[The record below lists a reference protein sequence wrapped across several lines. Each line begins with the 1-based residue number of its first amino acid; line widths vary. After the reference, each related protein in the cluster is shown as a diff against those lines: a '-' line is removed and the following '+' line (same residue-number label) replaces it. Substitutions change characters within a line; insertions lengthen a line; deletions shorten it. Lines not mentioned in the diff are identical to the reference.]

1 MKVARKIEF
10 EAILISNKSKSFQV
24 PLLTVW
30 VWCPFYVWFLGLFEQ
45 EPLFG
50 LGLGVIQKRFHL
62 KIKISKGFSVLLI
75 HGIYV
80 ISLLLGYPMPP
91 LPSPWSDVIYWWPLK
106 GQLISKAIYGVLD
119 SPKMNEK
126 DLTWC
131 IIVVS
136 SQFFFIF
143 SFIFWRS

>member
-10 EAILISNKSKSFQV
+10 EAILISNKSMSFQV

-45 EPLFG
+45 EPLCG

-80 ISLLLGYPMPP
+80 ISHLLGYPMPCHPFLP
-91 LPSPWSDVIYWWPLK
+91 LEV
-106 GQLISKAIYGVLD
+106 
-119 SPKMNEK
+119 
-126 DLTWC
+126 T
-131 IIVVS
+131 
-136 SQFFFIF
+136 
-143 SFIFWRS
+143 SFIDGPLGPCQPLVGLLKFKARAKIHLLCYISIHIEKLKKSANFFWAD